1 MRFILASLTLGL
13 ASLGAQAHDYKLGN
27 IRIDHPYA
35 RATAAGQPTGGA
47 YLKLD
52 NQGSDDRLLAAS
64 AAVSRSVEMHSM
76 TMDGDVMRMRQV
88 QSIELPAGKTVELKP
103 GGLHIMLVGLKAPL
117 KAGDH
122 FPMKLSFAKAG
133 ELTVDVMVQAAGPET
148 AQQPM
153 PHGMN
158 HEMKH

>member
-1 MRFILASLTLGL
+1 MRLLLASLTLAL
-13 ASLGAQAHDYKLGN
+13 ASLGAQAHEYKLGS

-35 RATAAGQPTGGA
+35 RATAAGQPIGGA

-52 NQGSDDRLLAAS
+52 NQGADDRLLSAS
-64 AAVSRSVEMHSM
+64 AAVSKGVEMHSM
-76 TMDGDVMRMRQV
+76 AMDGDVMRMRQV
-88 QSIELPAGKTVELKP
+88 QAIELPAGKTVELKP

-133 ELTVDVMVQAAGPET
+133 EVTIDVMVQADSADT
-148 AQQPM
+148 
-153 PHGMN
+153 PHQMS
-158 HEMKH
+158 HEGMKH